1 MNYKISNSK
10 LSVEISSKG
19 GELRSIQD
27 AEGKE
32 YLWQGDVASW
42 TDRGPNLFPYIG
54 RMTDGQYRYQGKMYH
69 MDIHGFLPYMEM
81 TLVEKKE
88 DELVLRLKN
97 TPETEL
103 RYPFLFELDICW
115 KLIEDTLQITYQ
127 VRNKDTKTMYFGIG
141 GHPGFCVPIADGL
154 VFEEYCIDFGEN
166 AQLSQVVLSDDCF
179 VTENTV
185 PVPLVDDR
193 YLPLR
198 HGLFDRDAIV
208 LNEMPKSLMIESK
221 KDCRKIRV
229 VYEDMNYLG
238 IWHWPK
244 MKVNYVCIEP
254 WSSLPSR
261 KGITEDLET
270 QPNLLRLESGC
281 EYRNTWSITIEK

>member
-88 DELVLRLKN
+88 DELVLRLF
-97 TPETEL
+97 P
-103 RYPFLFELDICW
+103 R
-115 KLIEDTLQITYQ
+115 
-127 VRNKDTKTMYFGIG
+127 
-141 GHPGFCVPIADGL
+141 H
-154 VFEEYCIDFGEN
+154 
-166 AQLSQVVLSDDCF
+166 S
-179 VTENTV
+179 
-185 PVPLVDDR
+185 VD
-193 YLPLR
+193 
-198 HGLFDRDAIV
+198 H
-208 LNEMPKSLMIESK
+208 PKS
-221 KDCRKIRV
+221 
-229 VYEDMNYLG
+229 
-238 IWHWPK
+238 
-244 MKVNYVCIEP
+244 
-254 WSSLPSR
+254 
-261 KGITEDLET
+261 
-270 QPNLLRLESGC
+270 
-281 EYRNTWSITIEK
+281 

>member
-1 MNYKISNSK
+1 
-10 LSVEISSKG
+10 
-19 GELRSIQD
+19 
-27 AEGKE
+27 
-32 YLWQGDVASW
+32 
-42 TDRGPNLFPYIG
+42 
-54 RMTDGQYRYQGKMYH
+54 
-69 MDIHGFLPYMEM
+69 
-81 TLVEKKE
+81 
-88 DELVLRLKN
+88 
-97 TPETEL
+97 
-103 RYPFLFELDICW
+103 
-115 KLIEDTLQITYQ
+115 
-127 VRNKDTKTMYFGIG
+127 MYFGIG
-141 GHPGFCVPIADGL
+141 GHPGLCVPIEEGL
-154 VFEEYCIDFGEN
+154 EFEDYRINFGEN

-185 PVPLVDDR
+185 SVPLVDDH

>member
-1 MNYKISNSK
+1 
-10 LSVEISSKG
+10 
-19 GELRSIQD
+19 
-27 AEGKE
+27 
-32 YLWQGDVASW
+32 
-42 TDRGPNLFPYIG
+42 
-54 RMTDGQYRYQGKMYH
+54 
-69 MDIHGFLPYMEM
+69 
-81 TLVEKKE
+81 
-88 DELVLRLKN
+88 
-97 TPETEL
+97 
-103 RYPFLFELDICW
+103 
-115 KLIEDTLQITYQ
+115 
-127 VRNKDTKTMYFGIG
+127 MYFGIG

-154 VFEEYCIDFGEN
+154 AFEEYCIDFGEN

-193 YLPLR
+193 YLPLW

-208 LNEMPKSLMIESK
+208 LDKMPKSLVIESK
-221 KDCRKIRV
+221 RDSRKIRV

-244 MKVNYVCIEP
+244 RTVNYVCIEP